1 MTLAEYGGVA
11 SSLGGKKRL
20 HNPAAETAEMQV
32 RAATLSDLDALVG
45 IEAAC
50 FDSDRLSRRSFRDFI
65 HHGHCTLLVSEG
77 GDGLTGYILVLYR
90 RGTALARLY
99 SIALMPSARGIGLSA
114 VLMTAGE
121 DVAREHGC
129 LALRLE
135 VRPDNA
141 AAIAL
146 YTDLGYKQFG
156 TYLDYYEDH
165 ADALR
170 FEKRLVRPM
179 PSATAPSYYSQTSEF
194 TCGPACMMMALKA
207 FDPALEF
214 GRVEEF
220 RLWRESTTVFMQTGH
235 GGCEPVGMAV
245 TLARKGLSVE
255 VFLSQEPPLFIDS
268 VRLKD
273 QREALTLIQ
282 EDYRREADELNIPV
296 HIEPLDNIALSA
308 ALGEGAYAIVLVSLY
323 QMLGSRTPHWVLVYG
338 EENGRFLIHDP
349 WVEKDAL
356 ETESAAAAL
365 PVPKE
370 AFERMARWG
379 RGRLRAAIIVRKE
392 QAE

>member
-1 MTLAEYGGVA
+1 MISSMGERQDMTDPSRTRADIRIRE
-11 SSLGGKKRL
+11 SSL
-20 HNPAAETAEMQV
+20 A
-32 RAATLSDLDALVG
+32 DLDALVD
-45 IEAAC
+45 IENAC

-65 HHGHCTLLVSEG
+65 RHGRSTLLVSEG
-77 GDGLTGYILVLYR
+77 EAGINGYVLILYR

-99 SIALMPSARGIGLSA
+99 SIALAPSARGGGLA
-114 VLMTAGE
+114 AALMGAGE
-121 DVAREHGC
+121 DIARDHDC
-129 LALRLE
+129 LSLRLE

-146 YTDLGYKQFG
+146 YTRLGYRQFG
-156 TYLDYYEDH
+156 KYLDYYEDH

-170 FEKRLVRPM
+170 FEKPLVR
-179 PSATAPSYYSQTSEF
+179 SVLTANAPSYYSQTSEF

-207 FDPALEF
+207 FDPAVGF
-214 GRVEEF
+214 SRVEEF
-220 RLWRESTTVFMQTGH
+220 RLWRESTTVFMQSGH

-245 TLARKGLSVE
+245 ALARKGLSVE
-255 VFLSQEPPLFIDS
+255 VFLNREPPLFIDS

-282 EDYRREADELNIPV
+282 EDYRREADELGIAV
-296 HIEPLDNIALSA
+296 HIEPLDNNALSA
-308 ALGEGAYAIVLVSLY
+308 ALEEGAYAIVLVSLY

-365 PVPKE
+365 PIPRE

-379 RGRLRAAIIVRKE
+379 RGRLRAAVIVRKE

>member
-1 MTLAEYGGVA
+1 MA
-11 SSLGGKKRL
+11 SSLGDKKRL
-20 HNPAAETAEMQV
+20 SNPVACAAEMRI
-32 RAATLSDLDALVG
+32 RAATLYDLDALVE
-45 IEAAC
+45 IETAC
-50 FDSDRLSRRSFRDFI
+50 FDNDKVSRRSFRDFI
-65 HHGHCTLLVSEG
+65 RHGRSTLLVSESG
-77 GDGLTGYILVLYR
+77 EGITGYILVLYR

-99 SIALMPSARGIGLSA
+99 SIALMPSARGSGLA
-114 VLMTAGE
+114 FALMSAGE
-121 DVAREHGC
+121 DIARDHGC
-129 LALRLE
+129 LSLRLE

-141 AAIAL
+141 AAISL
-146 YTDLGYKQFG
+146 YSRLGYKQFG

-179 PSATAPSYYSQTSEF
+179 PSGSAPSYYSQTSEF

-207 FDPALEF
+207 FDPAVEF

-220 RLWRESTTVFMQTGH
+220 RLWRESTTVFMQKGH

-245 TLARKGLSVE
+245 ALARKGLSVE
-255 VFLSQEPPLFIDS
+255 VFLSQEPPLFVDS

-282 EDYRREADELNIPV
+282 EDYRREAEELGIPV
-296 HIEPLDNIALSA
+296 HIVPLDNAALSA
-308 ALGEGAYAIVLVSLY
+308 ALAEGAYVIVLVSLY
-323 QMLGSRTPHWVLVYG
+323 LMLGSRTPHWVLVYG

-349 WVEKDAL
+349 WIEKDAL

-379 RGRLRAAIIVRKE
+379 RGRLRAAVIVRKE
-392 QAE
+392 HAE